1 MRHEPTP
8 RRIDRDEDRRTDTVV
23 ADSLPTKDPE
33 PVRRGR
39 HLALC
44 ICGAVAAFF
53 AGIGDRLRS
62 FVRGRRA
69 VLAVAAT
76 PVLVAGSAAAYCAN
90 TGQAAPRPLAEPG
103 TLLTLPGTD
112 SNAQGPEPSTPA
124 EHRTRTSRPTQRP
137 EGMTAPPSGA
147 HLTLPGPAD
156 VTEDDHKDDSGHD
169 GQDRPGT
176 GTPGEP
182 SAPAPT
188 HPGGT
193 KPPTPS
199 PAPPAPSEPPHTTP
213 PLSDGREICTLPD
226 LINLCASMVG
236 ARP

>member
-137 EGMTAPPSGA
+137 EGMTAPPPAPISRFPA
-147 HLTLPGPAD
+147 RPTSPKMTTRTTADTTARTAPGPAP
-156 VTEDDHKDDSGHD
+156 
-169 GQDRPGT
+169 QANRPRRRPHIRAGRSRRHRARRRPHRPHRRRPRPASRR
-176 GTPGEP
+176 TPRRP
-182 SAPAPT
+182 SATAE
-188 HPGGT
+188 
-193 KPPTPS
+193 KSAPS
-199 PAPPAPSEPPHTTP
+199 PT
-213 PLSDGREICTLPD
+213 
-226 LINLCASMVG
+226 
-236 ARP
+236 